1 MHSVV
6 IADDRDS
13 ARKGLYMLLNGSGIY
28 RVIGQAA
35 NGDEALALAV
45 ELRPSLMVTDLK
57 MPGLPVIEVAK
68 RLKDGDPAI
77 KVVVLTAYDDC
88 EDIYLAAGAGV
99 DGYLMK
105 DTDPE
110 EILAIIEQ
118 VMAGRVFFQTK
129 ENAFGAGR
137 DARETP

>member
-13 ARKGLYMLLNGSGIY
+13 ARTGLHLLLTGSGAY
-28 RVIGQAA
+28 RVVGQAA
-35 NGDEALALAV
+35 SGDEALALA
-45 ELRPSLMVTDLK
+45 EALRPSLVVTDLK
-57 MPGLPVIEVAK
+57 MPGLPVIEAA
-68 RLKDGDPAI
+68 RLLKEGCPTI
-77 KVVVLTAYDDC
+77 KIVILTAYDDC

-110 EILAIIEQ
+110 EILAAIGQ
-118 VMAGRVFFQTK
+118 VMEGRAFYQPK
-129 ENAFGAGR
+129 DNAFGAGR
-137 DARETP
+137 DTREAL

>member
-13 ARKGLYMLLNGSGIY
+13 ARTGLYLLLAGSGAY
-28 RVIGQAA
+28 RVLGQASD
-35 NGDEALALAV
+35 GDEALALAGT
-45 ELRPSLMVTDLK
+45 LRPQLLVTDLK
-57 MPGLPVIEVAK
+57 MPGLPVIEVAR
-68 RLKDGDPAI
+68 RLKEGDPSI
-77 KVVVLTAYDDC
+77 KIVILTAYDDC

-110 EILAIIEQ
+110 EILAAIGQ
-118 VMAGRVFFQTK
+118 VMEGRVFFQAR
-129 ENAFGAGR
+129 ENASGVGR
-137 DARETP
+137 EMRETP